1 MALSNPFEYITI
13 SDSDVTDYLP
23 TITSFLADAEA
34 GGLTHEINQALCQL
48 FDDLKNQY
56 RNVKTDAEIAE
67 LREFE
72 LSKPIQRQICYQVI
86 ANVMF
91 NHNHAEQAQLYQSKA
106 DSILLTD
113 LAFSEDSTITDS
125 EKTGEP
131 LVQIGFSR

>member
-1 MALSNPFEYITI
+1 MALANPFTYLTI
-13 SDSDVTDYLP
+13 SDSDVTEFLP
-23 TITSFLADAEA
+23 TITSFLSDEET

-56 RNVKTDAEIAE
+56 RNIKTDSEIAE

-72 LSKPIQRQICYQVI
+72 LSKPIQRKICYQVI

-91 NHNHAEQAQLYQSKA
+91 NHNHADQAQLYQSKS

-113 LAFSEDSTITDS
+113 LAFSADATITDS

>member
-1 MALSNPFEYITI
+1 MALSNPFTYLSI
-13 SDSDVTDYLP
+13 SDSDVTEFHP
-23 TITSFLADAEA
+23 TISSYLADAEA

-72 LSKPIQRQICYQVI
+72 LSKPIQRKICYQVI

-91 NHNHAEQAQLYQSKA
+91 NHNHADQAQLYQSKS

-113 LAFSEDSTITDS
+113 LAFSEDATITDA

>member
-1 MALSNPFEYITI
+1 MALSNPFTYLSI
-13 SDSDVTDYLP
+13 SDSDVTDFLP

-72 LSKPIQRQICYQVI
+72 LSKPIQRKICYQVI

-91 NHNHAEQAQLYQSKA
+91 NHNHADQAQLYQSKS

-113 LAFSEDSTITDS
+113 LAFSEDATITDA